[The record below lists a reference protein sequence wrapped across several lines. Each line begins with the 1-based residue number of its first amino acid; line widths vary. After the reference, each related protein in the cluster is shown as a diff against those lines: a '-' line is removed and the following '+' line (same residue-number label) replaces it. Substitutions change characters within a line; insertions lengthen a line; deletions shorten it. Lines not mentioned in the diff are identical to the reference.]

1 MTKNM
6 KHNIIIGKIHII
18 IITNKGIKKIEI
30 KINKEEFYKK
40 EEFNKKGRENMK
52 EKDNNRDRKKK
63 RKRIRKS
70 V

>member
-1 MTKNM
+1 M

-18 IITNKGIKKIEI
+18 IITKKGFKEIEI
-30 KINKEEFYKK
+30 KINKEEFNKK
-40 EEFNKKGRENMK
+40 ERENMK